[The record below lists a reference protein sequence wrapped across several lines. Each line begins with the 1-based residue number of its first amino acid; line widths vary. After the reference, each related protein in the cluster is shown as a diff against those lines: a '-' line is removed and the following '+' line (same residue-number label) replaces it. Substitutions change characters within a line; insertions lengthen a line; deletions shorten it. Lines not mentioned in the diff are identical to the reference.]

1 MKGKKPKAL
10 LLLSLFLTTSCSG
23 EGPNIKFN
31 DKRDTES
38 YNSSIAERMK
48 ASTWNSSVSFL
59 KAFSGTNIFSPLS
72 LFDLSAIMSNLVAD
86 ADSTKLLSSIGYTSI
101 DTLNSDMN
109 AYRDYFNFI
118 NELEDGNIYRSRM
131 ANLLSIPNRYD
142 YNKNAATMEE
152 RYQLALLKNGTKK
165 ELDEEIS
172 FIKDA
177 TFEQF
182 SERWSEDGY
191 VSLSSSIAY
200 EANFN
205 AKINAVKVDFAGKSV
220 DGFTTTAYYN
230 YANEET
236 FEAVSLP
243 LQNESIVFYLPKEG
257 VSIDSILTKENL
269 SSVHSKMQS
278 TVIEL
283 KVPSL
288 KLAEKTDLTE
298 PKVEGQSI
306 KEADAILEMGPLTK
320 ILNEA
325 AIKVTPKPSSVIQN
339 IDFSLDANGVKAAAS
354 TTVYY
359 PTSPAPESPIQ
370 FHVNR
375 PFYFALV
382 DSYSN
387 PLFVGRIIT
396 L

>member
-1 MKGKKPKAL
+1 MKCKNLKGL
-10 LLLSLFLTTSCSG
+10 VLLSLLLTTSCGG

-31 DKRDTES
+31 VKRDTES
-38 YNSSIAERMK
+38 YTSSIAERMK

-86 ADSTKLLSSIGYTSI
+86 ADSTNLLSSIGYTSI
-101 DTLNSDMN
+101 GTLNSDMN

-131 ANLLSIPNRYD
+131 ANLVSIPNQYD
-142 YNKNAATMEE
+142 YNENAATMEE
-152 RYQLALLKNGTKK
+152 RFQLALLKNGTKK

-182 SERWSEDGY
+182 SERWSEDGK

-220 DGFTTTAYYN
+220 DGFATTASYN

-269 SSVHSKMQS
+269 SSVHSKMQP
-278 TVIEL
+278 TGIEL
-283 KVPSL
+283 KVPSF
-288 KLAEKTDLTE
+288 KLAERTDLTM
-298 PKVEGQSI
+298 PKVEGQRI

-325 AIKVTPKPSSVIQN
+325 AIEATPKPSSVIQN

-359 PTSPAPESPIQ
+359 PISPAPESPIQ

-387 PLFVGRIIT
+387 PLFVGRITTI
-396 L
+396 